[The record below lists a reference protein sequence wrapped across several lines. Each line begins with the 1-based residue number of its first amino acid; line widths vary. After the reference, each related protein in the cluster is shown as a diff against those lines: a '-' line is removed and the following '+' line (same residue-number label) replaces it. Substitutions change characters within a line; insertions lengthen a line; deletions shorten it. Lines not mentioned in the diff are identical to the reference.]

1 MTIIHGS
8 KKRSIKVP
16 AAEANSRGMALV
28 TTLLLLSLMVA
39 MTLAMVIA
47 VTSDSLITRYY
58 RNFRASFYA
67 ADSGLNVARQY
78 MLDQLEG
85 NIATGSITPN
95 TAPLQN
101 LPGALSTISSSVTT
115 LYGPTGAAS
124 NRSLNGGQG
133 AGSWPGSFRVTSVT
147 LGSGAANGYYNCYTK
162 GSTTNNASCSA
173 PTGNPTE
180 FYYTIPYTLTAVGQS
195 LANEQTTIVDSGNL
209 QINVPVAP
217 GSNTLAF
224 SAWGTFLD
232 QYAECSVPFAPGTLT
247 GPFFT
252 NGAWTFEPGSYTFS
266 GSVGSVSSTFGY
278 YYGNGNCVQSANPS
292 YKQNGTTIAPS
303 FQDGYKLG
311 QTAVALP
318 QNDFN
323 QKEAVVDGMGNTWGP
338 QNLSPSQQDADM
350 SGVLKTI
357 NGSQYPSTGTTNP
370 GVYLPYTTSGGTNTM
385 SGGGIYVEG
394 NASSVVLTAT
404 TPNSGPQQGH
414 NLQVITIKQTNGGV
428 TTTTTVTLDLASAS
442 SGGQTTTVQQQ
453 VGSGAPTSTTIQGVP
468 QNFAATPPTESA
480 MLYVD
485 GSINSLSG
493 PGQGQAAIQ
502 DTSAMTITAAD
513 NVVVTGDVL
522 YKTPPVTT
530 TQNQTV
536 NGVTYPNV
544 DTLIPGNNNGQVL
557 GIFTASG
564 DVQMNDKQSNGNIEL
579 DASIAMISQ
588 NGSGGWSGTSG
599 NNMNTV
605 TLVGGRIANIAKAC
619 YCNSRNLYFDQRFA
633 AGAFSPPWFPST
645 TLSTGSNVVDPYT
658 ATTVRTGWTVQN
670 Y

>member
-1 MTIIHGS
+1 MTIIHSS
-8 KKRSIKVP
+8 KKRPIKVA

-67 ADSGLNVARQY
+67 ADSGLNVSRQY

-85 NIATGSITPN
+85 NIATGSIAPN

-101 LPGALSTISSSVTT
+101 LPGALSSITSSVTT

-133 AGSWPGSFRVTSVT
+133 AGSWPGSFQVTSVT

-217 GSNTLAF
+217 GSNTLSF

-232 QYAECSVPFAPGTLT
+232 QYAECSTPFAPGTLT

-252 NGAWTFEPGSYTFS
+252 NGAWTFEPGSYTFT

-311 QTAVALP
+311 QTAVTLP

-323 QKEAVVDGMGNTWGP
+323 QKEAVLDGLGNGSE
-338 QNLSPSQQDADM
+338 SPTSSNM
-350 SGVLKTI
+350 SAVLKTLS
-357 NGSQYPSTGTTNP
+357 GTPYPSGGTTNN

-404 TPNSGPQQGH
+404 TPSVGPQKNH
-414 NLQVITIKQTNGGV
+414 PLQVITIQQTNGGT

-442 SGGQTTTVQQQ
+442 NGGQTTTVQQQ
-453 VGSGAPTSTTIQGVP
+453 VGSGTPTSMTIQGVP

-485 GSINSLSG
+485 GNINSLSG

-502 DTSAMTITAAD
+502 DTSAMTVTAAN

-530 TQNQTV
+530 TQNETV

-605 TLVGGRIANIAKAC
+605 TLVGGRIANIAKTC

>member
-1 MTIIHGS
+1 MTIIHSS
-8 KKRSIKVP
+8 KKRSIKAA

-78 MLDQLEG
+78 MLDQLEA
-85 NIATGSITPN
+85 NITTGSIAPN

-101 LPGALSTISSSVTT
+101 LPGALSSITSSVTT
-115 LYGPTGAAS
+115 LYGPSGAAS

-147 LGSGAANGYYNCYTK
+147 LGSGAANGYYSCYTK
-162 GSTTNNASCSA
+162 GSTTNNASCSS
-173 PTGNPTE
+173 PSGNPTE
-180 FYYTIPYTLTAVGQS
+180 FYYTVPYTLTAVGQS

-217 GSNTLAF
+217 GASNLSF

-232 QYAECSVPFAPGTLT
+232 QYAECSTPFAPGTLT

-252 NGAWTFEPGSYTFS
+252 NGAWTFEPGSYTFQ

-278 YYGNGNCVQSANPS
+278 YYGNGNCQESANPS

-311 QTAVALP
+311 QAAVALP

-323 QKEAVVDGMGNTWGP
+323 QKEAVLDGLGNGSE
-338 QNLSPSQQDADM
+338 SPTSANM
-350 SGVLKTI
+350 SAVLKNV
-357 NGSQYPSTGTTNP
+357 NGGTPYPSGGTTNN
-370 GVYLPYTTSGGTNTM
+370 GVYLPYTTNSNGINTM

-404 TPNSGPQQGH
+404 TPGSGPQKGH
-414 NLQVITIKQTNGGV
+414 NLQVMTIQQTNGGV
-428 TTTTTVTLDLASAS
+428 TTTTTVTLDLS
-442 SGGQTTTVQQQ
+442 GQTTTVQQQ
-453 VGSGAPTSTTIQGVP
+453 VGSGAPTTMPPIQGLP
-468 QNFAATPPTESA
+468 QNYAATPPTESA

-502 DTSAMTITAAD
+502 DASAMTITAAN

-530 TQNQTV
+530 TQNETV

-557 GIFTASG
+557 GIFTATG
-564 DVQMNDKQSNGNIEL
+564 NVQMNDKQSNGNIEL

-599 NNMNTV
+599 NNINTV
-605 TLVGGRIANIAKAC
+605 TLVGGRIANVAKTC
-619 YCNSRNLYFDQRFA
+619 YCNARNLYFDQRFA
-633 AGAFSPPWFPST
+633 GGAFSPPWFPST
-645 TLSTGSNVVDPYT
+645 TLSTGTNVVDPYT
-658 ATTVRTGWTVQN
+658 ATTVRSGWTVQN

>member
-1 MTIIHGS
+1 MTIIHSS
-8 KKRSIKVP
+8 KKRSIKAA
-16 AAEANSRGMALV
+16 AAEASSRGMALV

-78 MLDQLEG
+78 MLDQLEA
-85 NIATGSITPN
+85 NIATGSIAPN

-101 LPGALSTISSSVTT
+101 LPGALSSITSSVTN
-115 LYGPTGAAS
+115 LYGPSGAAS

-147 LGSGAANGYYNCYTK
+147 LGSGAANGYYSCYTK
-162 GSTTNNASCSA
+162 GSTTNNASCSS
-173 PTGNPTE
+173 PSGNPTE
-180 FYYTIPYTLTAVGQS
+180 FYYTVPYTLTAVGQS

-217 GSNTLAF
+217 GASNLSF

-232 QYAECSVPFAPGTLT
+232 QYAECSTPFAPGTLT

-252 NGAWTFEPGSYTFS
+252 NGAWTFEPGSYTFQ

-323 QKEAVVDGMGNTWGP
+323 QKEAVLDGLGNGSEAPTSANMSTVLK
-338 QNLSPSQQDADM
+338 NLSGTA
-350 SGVLKTI
+350 
-357 NGSQYPSTGTTNP
+357 YPSGGTTNN
-370 GVYLPYTTSGGTNTM
+370 GVYLPYTTSGGMNQMT
-385 SGGGIYVEG
+385 GGGIYVEG

-404 TPNSGPQQGH
+404 TPNSGPQKGH
-414 NLQVITIKQTNGGV
+414 NLQVMTIQQTNGGT
-428 TTTTTVTLDLASAS
+428 TTTTTVTIDLASAS
-442 SGGQTTTVQQQ
+442 NGGQTTTVQQQ
-453 VGSGAPTSTTIQGVP
+453 VGSGTPTSTTIQGLP
-468 QNFAATPPTESA
+468 QNYAATPPTEGA

-502 DTSAMTITAAD
+502 DASAMTITAAN

-530 TQNQTV
+530 TQNETV

-557 GIFTASG
+557 GIFTATG
-564 DVQMNDKQSNGNIEL
+564 NVQMNDKQSNGNIEL

-605 TLVGGRIANIAKAC
+605 TLVGGRIANVAKAC

-645 TLSTGSNVVDPYT
+645 TLSTGTNVVDPYT

>member
-217 GSNTLAF
+217 GSNNLSF

-232 QYAECSVPFAPGTLT
+232 QYAECSTPFAPGTLT

-311 QTAVALP
+311 QTAVAFRKMISTRRKLSWT
-318 QNDFN
+318 
-323 QKEAVVDGMGNTWGP
+323 EWVTHGAL

-357 NGSQYPSTGTTNP
+357 NGSPYPMAGTTNH

-394 NASSVVLTAT
+394 NASSVVLTPRLP
-404 TPNSGPQQGH
+404 TPALN
-414 NLQVITIKQTNGGV
+414 KV
-428 TTTTTVTLDLASAS
+428 TT
-442 SGGQTTTVQQQ
+442 
-453 VGSGAPTSTTIQGVP
+453 
-468 QNFAATPPTESA
+468 
-480 MLYVD
+480 Y
-485 GSINSLSG
+485 
-493 PGQGQAAIQ
+493 
-502 DTSAMTITAAD
+502 
-513 NVVVTGDVL
+513 
-522 YKTPPVTT
+522 
-530 TQNQTV
+530 
-536 NGVTYPNV
+536 
-544 DTLIPGNNNGQVL
+544 
-557 GIFTASG
+557 
-564 DVQMNDKQSNGNIEL
+564 
-579 DASIAMISQ
+579 
-588 NGSGGWSGTSG
+588 
-599 NNMNTV
+599 
-605 TLVGGRIANIAKAC
+605 R
-619 YCNSRNLYFDQRFA
+619 
-633 AGAFSPPWFPST
+633 
-645 TLSTGSNVVDPYT
+645 
-658 ATTVRTGWTVQN
+658 
-670 Y
+670 

>member
-1 MTIIHGS
+1 MTIIHS
-8 KKRSIKVP
+8 SQKRSIKVP
-16 AAEANSRGMALV
+16 AVEANSRGMALV

-78 MLDQLEG
+78 MLDQLEA
-85 NIATGSITPN
+85 NIATGSIAPN

-101 LPGALSTISSSVTT
+101 LPGALSTIASSVST
-115 LYGPTGAAS
+115 LYGPTGATS

-133 AGSWPGSFRVTSVT
+133 AGSWPGSFQVTSVT

-162 GSTTNNASCSA
+162 GSTTNNPSCSA

-180 FYYTIPYTLTAVGQS
+180 FYYTVPYTLTAVGQS

-217 GSNTLAF
+217 GSNNLSF

-232 QYAECSVPFAPGTLT
+232 QYAECSTPFAPGTLT

-252 NGAWTFEPGSYTFS
+252 NGAWTFEPGSYTFT

-303 FQDGYKLG
+303 YQDGYKLG

-323 QKEAVVDGMGNTWGP
+323 QKEAVLDGLGNGSKLPTSSNMSAVL
-338 QNLSPSQQDADM
+338 QTM
-350 SGVLKTI
+350 SGAP
-357 NGSQYPSTGTTNP
+357 YPSGGTTNP
-370 GVYLPYTTSGGTNTM
+370 GVYLPYTTSSNGTNTM
-385 SGGGIYVEG
+385 TGGGIYVEG

-404 TPNSGPQQGH
+404 TPSSGPQKGH
-414 NLQVITIKQTNGGV
+414 NLQVITIQQTNGG
-428 TTTTTVTLDLASAS
+428 TTTTTVTLDLTS
-442 SGGQTTTVQQQ
+442 QTTTVQQQ
-453 VGSGAPTSTTIQGVP
+453 VGSGTPTSTTIQGVP
-468 QNFAATPPTESA
+468 QNFANTPPTESA

-530 TQNQTV
+530 TQNETV

-564 DVQMNDKQSNGNIEL
+564 NVQMNDKQSNGNIEL

-588 NGSGGWSGTSG
+588 GGSGGWSGTSG

-645 TLSTGSNVVDPYT
+645 TLATGSNVVDPYT